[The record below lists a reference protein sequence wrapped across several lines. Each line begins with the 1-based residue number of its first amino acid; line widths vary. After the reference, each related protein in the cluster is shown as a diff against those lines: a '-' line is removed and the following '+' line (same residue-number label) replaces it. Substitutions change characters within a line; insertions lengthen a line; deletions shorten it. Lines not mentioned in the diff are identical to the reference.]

1 MTATTDDIL
10 ALEERRWAAQIGKDE
25 AELVTLLSDELRY
38 THSTGSVDTKASYMA
53 SILENVVDYQTVERT
68 DTEAQLVGASAVV
81 TGRAVIGVE
90 ARGRQLELNVAYTVV
105 WLERN
110 GSWQL
115 LTWQS
120 TLLAA

>member
-25 AELVTLLSDELRY
+25 AELTSLLFYELRY
-38 THSTGSVDTKASYMA
+38 THRTGWVDTKANYVA
-53 SILENVVDYQTVERT
+53 SILENMVVYQTVEHT
-68 DTEAQLVGASAVV
+68 DTEAQLVGSSAVV

-90 ARGRQLELNVAYTVV
+90 ARCRQLELKVAYTAVAV
-105 WLERN
+105 ERN
-110 GSWQL
+110 GSLQL